1 MKFVRKS
8 IALLLALVMVLA
20 LSTAAFAA
28 PVTEMQGVTLNYGIP
43 SAYQFVRNNEAGAIT
58 KNVGDTGFYYRLPR
72 STYLCP
78 NCKRVV
84 SEFIPDYYAVDR
96 VDRTAGYSLSD
107 PSVLTDCEYSLA
119 AAPSADEFNGY
130 VGRPC
135 LEFHY
140 KAAKPGR
147 TTVTL
152 TFYYNYN
159 IPYESGYCDYCW
171 YPVYHD
177 MDQTWYK
184 ETTTF
189 TVIVTGEEETD
200 YALTYDTNGG
210 KEANWTDTQ
219 STTTGYATF
228 TVSSTVPT
236 RDGYTFLGWADCA
249 DATAATYHA
258 GNSVVLTKD
267 APAKTI
273 YAVWQK
279 NPTIYDYTLIY
290 DVNGGNEENR
300 TDTKQSTDDSVEFT
314 VSDFA
319 PTQDGYTFLGWADT
333 ADATAPIYQAGNSV
347 TLTKE
352 NPVKTIYAVWQ
363 QEADKYTVEFQYPAG
378 TTYQTFEVEEGETVT
393 TLGAETFYE
402 GEYDE
407 ENFWKLTGW
416 QDEVGT
422 VYGLEETI
430 TVHGN
435 LVLTPVV
442 DHALLLCDGPTGNVM
457 GILYESQYQAGRN
470 DLLAETLSYTS
481 PMAYTVLPGGDRG
494 FTVNGTRKT
503 VIGMETNTDYTF
515 AGWFFAPGNA
525 EGQVINNRNLD
536 WTAANNVG
544 AADLFDCAQV
554 ENHRIYAY
562 WIYADYSQPQIGYRA
577 DSRYAREVYINAT
590 VPKDMFQHYGFVVS
604 TAATEE
610 DQENLVI
617 GGVIGGKPVGNYQ
630 KTAVYETFQAS
641 PIYEEAYT
649 AQDFNA
655 GLPGYDGNGAGYITY
670 FYWRNMQLKNASGN
684 LTTLSARAYYRTL
697 EGTLVYGD
705 MTQVTF
711 EPDTTYNPLES
722 TSPF

>member
-1 MKFVRKS
+1 MKSVRKS

-28 PVTEMQGVTLNYGIP
+28 PVTYLDGARLGYTVPSRATLNQNIG
-43 SAYQFVRNNEAGAIT
+43 AGSIT
-58 KNVGDTGFYYRLPR
+58 KNVGETGIYQRLPR
-72 STYLCP
+72 LTTTCNYCGGVLT
-78 NCKRVV
+78 
-84 SEFIPDYYAVDR
+84 EDIPDTYQVSPS
-96 VDRTAGYSLSD
+96 VGYTLSD
-107 PSVLTDCEYSLA
+107 PSILKDCEFTLA
-119 AAPSADEFNGY
+119 YASNFAGY
-130 VGRPC
+130 EKWPC
-135 LEFHY
+135 LEFDY
-140 KAAKPGR
+140 TAAKPGT

-152 TFYYNYN
+152 TFYYNFHAN
-159 IPYESGYCDYCW
+159 FTDGYCDGCGRYVQVPSNYNW
-171 YPVYHD
+171 YYDVI
-177 MDQTWYK
+177 
-184 ETTTF
+184 TF
-189 TVIVTGEEETD
+189 TVHVTGEEETD

-210 KEANWTDTQ
+210 KEANWTETQ
-219 STTTGYATF
+219 STTAGYATF

-236 RDGYTFLGWADCA
+236 R
-249 DATAATYHA
+249 
-258 GNSVVLTKD
+258 
-267 APAKTI
+267 
-273 YAVWQK
+273 
-279 NPTIYDYTLIY
+279 
-290 DVNGGNEENR
+290 
-300 TDTKQSTDDSVEFT
+300 
-314 VSDFA
+314 
-319 PTQDGYTFLGWADT
+319 DGYTFLGWADT

-393 TLGAETFYE
+393 TLGAETFYG

-422 VYGLEETI
+422 VYGLEKAI

-457 GILYESQYQAGRN
+457 GILYESQYQTGRN
-470 DLLAETLSYTS
+470 DLLAGTLSYTS
-481 PMAYTVLPGGDRG
+481 PMAYTVLPGGDKG
-494 FTVNGTRKT
+494 FTVSGTRKT

-544 AADLFDCAQV
+544 TADLFDCAQV

-641 PIYEEAYT
+641 PIYEEPYT

>member
-1 MKFVRKS
+1 MKSVRKS

-28 PVTEMQGVTLNYGIP
+28 PVTYLDGARLGYTVPSRATLNQNIG
-43 SAYQFVRNNEAGAIT
+43 AGSIT
-58 KNVGDTGFYYRLPR
+58 KNVGETGIYQRLPR
-72 STYLCP
+72 LTTTCNYCGGVLT
-78 NCKRVV
+78 
-84 SEFIPDYYAVDR
+84 EDIPDTYQVSPS
-96 VDRTAGYSLSD
+96 VGYTLSD
-107 PSVLTDCEYSLA
+107 PSILKDCEFTLA
-119 AAPSADEFNGY
+119 YASNFAGY
-130 VGRPC
+130 EKWPC
-135 LEFHY
+135 LEFDY
-140 KAAKPGR
+140 TAAKPGT

-152 TFYYNYN
+152 TFYYNFHAN
-159 IPYESGYCDYCW
+159 FTDGYCDGCGRYVQVPSNYNW
-171 YPVYHD
+171 YYDVI
-177 MDQTWYK
+177 
-184 ETTTF
+184 TF
-189 TVIVTGEEETD
+189 TVHVTGEEETD

-210 KEANWTDTQ
+210 KEANWTETQ
-219 STTTGYATF
+219 STTAGYATF

-236 RDGYTFLGWADCA
+236 RDGYTFLGWADCI

-258 GNSVVLTKD
+258 GNSVALTKD

-300 TDTKQSTDDSVEFT
+300 TDTKQSTDDSVDFT

-393 TLGAETFYE
+393 TLGAETFYG

-422 VYGLEETI
+422 VYGLEKAI

-457 GILYESQYQAGRN
+457 GILYESQYQTGRN
-470 DLLAETLSYTS
+470 DLLAGTLSYTS
-481 PMAYTVLPGGDRG
+481 PMADTVLPGGDKG
-494 FTVNGTRKT
+494 FTVSGTRKT

-544 AADLFDCAQV
+544 TADLFDCAQV

-641 PIYEEAYT
+641 PIYEEPYT

>member
-1 MKFVRKS
+1 M
-8 IALLLALVMVLA
+8 
-20 LSTAAFAA
+20 
-28 PVTEMQGVTLNYGIP
+28 
-43 SAYQFVRNNEAGAIT
+43 
-58 KNVGDTGFYYRLPR
+58 
-72 STYLCP
+72 
-78 NCKRVV
+78 
-84 SEFIPDYYAVDR
+84 
-96 VDRTAGYSLSD
+96 
-107 PSVLTDCEYSLA
+107 
-119 AAPSADEFNGY
+119 
-130 VGRPC
+130 
-135 LEFHY
+135 
-140 KAAKPGR
+140 
-147 TTVTL
+147 
-152 TFYYNYN
+152 
-159 IPYESGYCDYCW
+159 
-171 YPVYHD
+171 
-177 MDQTWYK
+177 
-184 ETTTF
+184 
-189 TVIVTGEEETD
+189 
-200 YALTYDTNGG
+200 
-210 KEANWTDTQ
+210 
-219 STTTGYATF
+219 
-228 TVSSTVPT
+228 
-236 RDGYTFLGWADCA
+236 
-249 DATAATYHA
+249 
-258 GNSVVLTKD
+258 
-267 APAKTI
+267 
-273 YAVWQK
+273 
-279 NPTIYDYTLIY
+279 
-290 DVNGGNEENR
+290 
-300 TDTKQSTDDSVEFT
+300 
-314 VSDFA
+314 
-319 PTQDGYTFLGWADT
+319 
-333 ADATAPIYQAGNSV
+333 
-347 TLTKE
+347 
-352 NPVKTIYAVWQ
+352 
-363 QEADKYTVEFQYPAG
+363 
-378 TTYQTFEVEEGETVT
+378 EEGETVT
-393 TLGAETFYE
+393 TLGAETFYG

-457 GILYESQYQAGRN
+457 GILYESQYQTGRN
-470 DLLAETLSYTS
+470 DLLAGTLSYTS
-481 PMAYTVLPGGDRG
+481 PMAYTVLPGGDKG

-525 EGQVINNRNLD
+525 EGLVINNRNLD

>member
-1 MKFVRKS
+1 MKSVRKS

-28 PVTEMQGVTLNYGIP
+28 PVTYLGGATLGYTVP
-43 SAYQFVRNNEAGAIT
+43 SRAILNQNIGAGSIT
-58 KNVGDTGFYYRLPR
+58 KNVGETGIYQRLPR
-72 STYLCP
+72 LTTKCNYCGGVLT
-78 NCKRVV
+78 
-84 SEFIPDYYAVDR
+84 EDIPDTYQVSPS
-96 VDRTAGYSLSD
+96 VGYTLSD
-107 PSVLTDCEYSLA
+107 PSILKDCEFTLA
-119 AAPSADEFNGY
+119 YASNFSGY
-130 VGRPC
+130 EQLPC
-135 LEFHY
+135 LEFDY
-140 KAAKPGR
+140 TAAKPGT

-152 TFYYNYN
+152 TFYYNFHAN
-159 IPYESGYCDYCW
+159 FTDGYCDWCGHYVQVPSNYNW
-171 YPVYHD
+171 YYDVI
-177 MDQTWYK
+177 
-184 ETTTF
+184 TF
-189 TVIVTGEEETD
+189 TVHVTGEEETD

-210 KEANWTDTQ
+210 KEANWTETQ
-219 STTTGYATF
+219 STTAGYATF

-236 RDGYTFLGWADCA
+236 RDGYTFLGWADCI

-258 GNSVVLTKD
+258 GNSVALTKD

-300 TDTKQSTDDSVEFT
+300 TDTKQSTDDSVDFT

-319 PTQDGYTFLGWADT
+319 PTQDGYIFLGWADT
-333 ADATAPIYQAGNSV
+333 ADATAPIYQAGKSV

-378 TTYQTFEVEEGETVT
+378 TIYRTFGVEEGETVT

-422 VYGLEETI
+422 VYGLEEAI

-470 DLLAETLSYTS
+470 DLLAGTLSYTS
-481 PMAYTVLPGGDRG
+481 PMAYTVLPGGDKG

-641 PIYEEAYT
+641 PIYEEPYT

>member
-119 AAPSADEFNGY
+119 ATPSADEFDGY
-130 VGRPC
+130 VGYPC

-152 TFYYNYN
+152 TFYYNYDA
-159 IPYESGYCDYCW
+159 PYESGYCKYCGRS
-171 YPVYHD
+171 VYHNAD
-177 MDQTWYK
+177 RTWYK

-189 TVIVTGEEETD
+189 TVIVTGEEEID

-210 KEANWTDTQ
+210 KEANWTETQ
-219 STTTGYATF
+219 STTAGYATF

-236 RDGYTFLGWADCA
+236 RDGYTFLGWADCI

-258 GNSVVLTKD
+258 GNSVALTKD

-300 TDTKQSTDDSVEFT
+300 TDTKQSTDDSVDFT

-378 TTYQTFEVEEGETVT
+378 TTYRTFGVEEGETVT
-393 TLGAETFYE
+393 TLGAETFYK

-422 VYGLEETI
+422 VYGLEEAI

-470 DLLAETLSYTS
+470 DLLAGTLNYTS
-481 PMAYTVLPGGDRG
+481 PMAYTVLPGGDKG
-494 FTVNGTRKT
+494 FTVTGTRKT
-503 VIGMETNTDYTF
+503 VIVMETNTDYTF
-515 AGWFFAPGNA
+515 AGWFYTPCGSKAGH
-525 EGQVINNRNLD
+525 EMD
-536 WTAANNVG
+536 WTEENNVG
-544 AADLFDCAQV
+544 ATDLFQSDKVQ
-554 ENHRIYAY
+554 NQRIYAY
-562 WIYADYSQPQIGYRA
+562 WIDAGYSQAQIGYWT
-577 DSRYAREVYINAT
+577 DGSYAREVYINAT
-590 VPKDMFQHYGFVVS
+590 VPDDIFQHYGFVVS
-604 TAATEE
+604 TTATEK
-610 DQENLVI
+610 DASSLII
-617 GGVIGGKPVGNYQ
+617 GGTIGGKPVGNFE
-630 KTAVYETFQAS
+630 KSTVYEAFKAA
-641 PIYEEAYT
+641 PIYDQDYT
-649 AQDFNA
+649 AKDFNH
-655 GLPGYDGNGAGYITY
+655 GLPGYRDQGSGDGYVTY
-670 FYWRNMQLKNASGN
+670 FYWRYMQLRDTQGN
-684 LTTLSARAYYRTL
+684 FTTLSTRAYYRTL

-705 MTQVTF
+705 MSSCTF
-711 EPDTTYNPLES
+711 RPNTIYNPLAV
-722 TSPF
+722 TA